1 MKNRKIK
8 SLLSLLFLFVV
19 LVGTLVGCK
28 TASVL
33 PPTIIEK
40 TNTITK
46 KEVIHDTVFETK
58 KDSSYYKAWLECQDG
73 KVVIKGKSQK
83 AKGKYLEPPRVII
96 KDNYIKVDC
105 YSESQ
110 KLFAKWKD
118 TYIKEHNQTTIT
130 ITNTVEVE
138 RKLTWWQKLQIWAG
152 GIFLTLLL
160 LIIIASVLRLKN
172 II

>member
-19 LVGTLVGCK
+19 LVGTLVGCR
-28 TASVL
+28 TANVL

-46 KEVIHDTVFETK
+46 NEVIHDTVFETK

-73 KVVIKGKSQK
+73 KVVIKGTPKRK
-83 AKGKYLEPPRVII
+83 KGNHLEPPKVII

-110 KLFAKWKD
+110 KLFAQWKD
-118 TYIKEHNQTTIT
+118 TYIKEQNQTTN
-130 ITNTVEVE
+130 TNPVLVEK
-138 RKLTWWQKLQIWAG
+138 KLSWWQKLQIWAG
-152 GIFLTLLL
+152 RIFLTILL
-160 LIIIASVLRLKN
+160 LIISASVLRWKN